1 MKKTLLLALALTS
14 VTLAGCSEETIDA
27 DTTIVEPT
35 TEPMV
40 EPMMEEDST
49 TMMGGDV
56 MTGDSTM
63 ESGPVTEGETMPA
76 DTAAT
81 PTM

>member
-14 VTLAGCSEETIDA
+14 VTLAGCSEETVDA
-27 DTTIVEPT
+27 DTTIIEPT
-35 TEPMV
+35 TEPMA
-40 EPMMEEDST
+40 EPMMEDT
-49 TMMGGDV
+49 TAMMGDDAM
-56 MTGDSTM
+56 MTDTTAM
-63 ESGPVTEGETMPA
+63 EAAPVTEGETMTA

>member
-1 MKKTLLLALALTS
+1 MKKTLLLAFALTS
-14 VTLAGCSEETIDA
+14 VTLAGCSEETTEVEVPVVEAPAMDA
-27 DTTIVEPT
+27 
-35 TEPMV
+35 
-40 EPMMEEDST
+40 PMMEDDST

-63 ESGPVTEGETMPA
+63 ETGPVTEGETMPA